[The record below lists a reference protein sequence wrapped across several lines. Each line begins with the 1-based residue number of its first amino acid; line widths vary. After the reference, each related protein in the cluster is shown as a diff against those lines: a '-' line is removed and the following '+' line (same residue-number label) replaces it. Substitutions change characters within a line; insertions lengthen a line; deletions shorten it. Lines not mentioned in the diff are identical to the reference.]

1 MNSTELSTVFNIG
14 DIVVYPLQGVG
25 EVLSIEDRKGREY
38 LRIGLHGS
46 KMDILLPL
54 DNANNLGLRHLE
66 SADAVKSAIESLSKN
81 MRHSSKTDWK
91 ERLNENQNLMKEGSI
106 ANVASVVC
114 SLYHRSK
121 IKDLPALE
129 KRLYDSALSMLV
141 DESSSVLGI
150 SIEEMKRQIFSVLEP
165 QCSEFQILQ

>member
-1 MNSTELSTVFNIG
+1 MDSTELSTFFNVG
-14 DIVVYPLQGVG
+14 DTVVYPLQGVG
-25 EVLSIEDRKGREY
+25 KVLSIEDRKGRKY
-38 LRIGLHGS
+38 LRIGLKSSG
-46 KMDILLPL
+46 MDILLPL

-66 SADAVKSAIESLSKN
+66 SENAVKNAIKSLSGKIQY
-81 MRHSSKTDWK
+81 RAKTAWK
-91 ERLNENQNLMKEGSI
+91 ERLNENQDLMKEGSVASI
-106 ANVASVVC
+106 ASVVS

-141 DESSSVLGI
+141 DESASVLGL
-150 SIEEMKRQIFSVLEP
+150 SIEEMKRQIFSALEP